1 MIDPA
6 RELAQHSELYE
17 AARDAHRRVSIG
29 LAVTLN
35 ADTFDWAEGP
45 GHDTVP
51 CHARIE
57 HGYKAKS
64 GDLCTRYAGAGTTHR
79 GVGRCWQHGGNGEA
93 GIREAAWIV
102 GHAFARELECSPW
115 EGLLRAVKIA
125 AGRSAFC
132 ESKLATATCDEDL
145 MPDGPLWHWVKQA
158 AEWHEKLA
166 KMSSLAISAGVAER
180 LVRQLELEATLMIRA
195 TRLTLAELGLSDE
208 QTEHALGIMSR
219 NLLALEAEEVGVEVR
234 EIEK

>member
-1 MIDPA
+1 MTTDPV
-6 RELAQHSELYE
+6 RRLEEDPELWA
-17 AARDAHRRVSIG
+17 AARDSRQRVSLG
-29 LAVTLN
+29 LAVTLD
-35 ADTFDWAEGP
+35 ADEFEWAEGRGP
-45 GHDTVP
+45 DTPP
-51 CHARIE
+51 CFARIE
-57 HGYKAKS
+57 SRGTE
-64 GDLCTRYAGAGTTHR
+64 GRLCGRYAGAGTKHK
-79 GVGRCWQHGGNGEA
+79 GVGRCWQHGGADED